1 MIYLTGGSYSCL
13 GGSFWG
19 GRGKGEENERRTGR
33 RKGREHASWLAAKK
47 SLAQRRNKSHSF
59 WGLLFCSLERGLILL
74 LQSLVLS
81 SKDKAPV
88 LCFTTCKP
96 FSFCCLRDTRAQP
109 LSPGVHSLYV
119 LWHIT
124 TSGMPAT
131 TASHFGKAWLCRAKN
146 QPFTIAVKRKQSL
159 TCWVKRKSN
168 LLIICKLSSGFAAIV
183 TLI

>member
-1 MIYLTGGSYSCL
+1 MIYLTGGFYSCL

-33 RKGREHASWLAAKK
+33 RKGREHAPWLAAKK

-109 LSPGVHSLYV
+109 LSPQGS
-119 LWHIT
+119 
-124 TSGMPAT
+124 
-131 TASHFGKAWLCRAKN
+131 TASMCYDTSPPLACQ
-146 QPFTIAVKRKQSL
+146 QPLRVILGRPDSAELKTSL
-159 TCWVKRKSN
+159 SQ
-168 LLIICKLSSGFAAIV
+168 LLWSENNP
-183 TLI
+183 